1 MSMSTTPR
9 VKKSDATRAS
19 IMTAARS
26 AFRDHGYD
34 GASIRMIGS
43 AANIDPAMV
52 IRYFGNKESLFL
64 EAVDIDLELPDL
76 AAIAKTRRGEA
87 LVEHFV
93 HRWEGEDDVLV
104 TLLRS
109 AVTIDLAAERLR
121 TVYSQQVR
129 RTVGAVVDRT
139 ELDRRSALVASEML
153 GVALTRY
160 ILRLPAIVRQ
170 SPRQIVQDHG
180 PSVQRHLHAPLKTG

>member
-1 MSMSTTPR
+1 MSTSAAAR
-9 VKKSDATRAS
+9 MKKSDATRAS
-19 IMTAARS
+19 ILGAARS

-34 GASIRMIGS
+34 GASMRMIGS

-52 IRYFGNKESLFL
+52 IRYFGSKESLFL

-76 AAIAKTRRGEA
+76 TLIARNRRGEA

-93 HRWEGEDDVLV
+93 RRWESKDDVLV

-109 AVTIDLAAERLR
+109 AATTDLAAERLR
-121 TVYSQQVR
+121 TVFSQQVR
-129 RTVGAVVDRT
+129 RTVGTVVDRT

-160 ILRLPAIVRQ
+160 IVRLPAIAKQ
-170 SPRQIVQDHG
+170 TTRQIVQDHG
-180 PSVQRHLHAPLKTG
+180 PSVQRHLHGPLRTS